1 MKSFLF
7 LCIPI
12 FSLAYGA
19 KLTTSFLPFHRR
31 LDPFLL
37 KETFNVDFYDEVPEY
52 EIVHI
57 QASSNRNGDGNE
69 EKSINFFTFGRDI
82 SLKLKEDDDLNNRI
96 CHTKMYSMNPS
107 GLEEIHIQDNDTFRA
122 YQDLEQ
128 EAAFT
133 ILYKKSGDM
142 EMEGIVGNLTIKPM
156 SADIMILD
164 EDFNKEYDVK
174 QSFNTPHLVI
184 KNQELSNDV
193 LLDIKNQMDRAAKS
207 ASRRRSKRD
216 VSVVYPEILLI
227 ADYESF
233 ASFRYSHRRALNYYS
248 SLLTSR
254 EETLPFIHKSRSRM
268 NRNMLHIKKVLI
280 GFARF
285 LYEENDKLH
294 PYDIAI
300 LMTKHELCSKIYQVR
315 CYTALGIAYFGGA
328 CGVDTEYR
336 EVKKAALIRDLR
348 GRETVLVAAHE
359 IGHLLGADHDGVGTA
374 AECPEKLGFVMS
386 RNINT
391 FDLNWT
397 HCSKR
402 QMRKFLNLPK
412 AKCLQNYAGRN
423 F

>member
-1 MKSFLF
+1 MTSPSPW
-7 LCIPI
+7 CE
-12 FSLAYGA
+12 SGRGS
-19 KLTTSFLPFHRR
+19 TTPEKPRSSVNLQIFHRR

-96 CHTKMYSMNPS
+96 CHTNMYSMNPS
-107 GLEEIHIQDNDTFRA
+107 GLEQIHIQDNDTFRA

-133 ILYKKSGDM
+133 ILYKESGDM
-142 EMEGIVGNLTIKPM
+142 EMEGIVDNLTIKPM

-193 LLDIKNQMDRAAKS
+193 LLDITTSPCTMMQDGGLEVRYMELSKVEDGGIRESPLRGALENQMDRTA
-207 ASRRRSKRD
+207 RRRSKRD

-227 ADYESF
+227 VDYESF
-233 ASFRYSHRRALNYYS
+233 ASFRYSNRRTLHYYS
-248 SLLTSR
+248 SLLTSS
-254 EETLPFIHKSRSRM
+254 EERLYFIQKSRSRM
-268 NRNMLHIKKVLI
+268 NRNMLHDVKVLM
-280 GFARF
+280 GFSRF

-300 LMTKHELCSKIYQVR
+300 LMTKHELCSKIYQDR
-315 CYTALGIAYFGGA
+315 CYTALGIAYLGGA
-328 CGVDTEYR
+328 CDIDTGHR
-336 EVKKAALIRDLR
+336 EITRAALIQDLR

-374 AECPEKLGFVMS
+374 AECPE
-386 RNINT
+386 N
-391 FDLNWT
+391 
-397 HCSKR
+397 
-402 QMRKFLNLPK
+402 
-412 AKCLQNYAGRN
+412 
-423 F
+423 